1 MKLGEQLVKDLGWE
15 KASNSLK
22 IMACHCLEL
31 VLLAPNPNRANKFS
45 KDWVRDNCYIEGTDF
60 DSSFF
65 QMMELASYWSNDYIA
80 IVVKESGKE
89 GMPEALS
96 YEWLF
101 DWIERKELG

>member
-65 QMMELASYWSNDYIA
+65 
-80 IVVKESGKE
+80 VVKESGKE

-101 DWIERKELG
+101 DWVERKELG